1 MKKLILN
8 GGWLLPVSSP
18 PIKGGTVIIEGGT
31 IVYVGKSKDEPCEAD
46 SLLGGENIVLI
57 PGLVNAHTH
66 LELTA
71 MEGKVGKGLSFKE
84 WVEAVI
90 SYRGGMSKEAVD
102 NSIRQGVE
110 ILISN
115 GTTTVGDFTST
126 GRSASILAKLGL
138 RGVAFNEIVSFRE
151 DASQAAFK
159 GVKDRIENG
168 KKTTGII
175 QGIAP
180 HSPYSVSASL
190 LRDCHNYAEKMDIP
204 ISIHIAE
211 TGEEKVFIDTG
222 KGPLR
227 DLLNSLGKW
236 EESWQVPG
244 MSPVQYLSR
253 LGALDGT
260 IGVHLNLIDDADIE
274 ILKERGV
281 SVVYCPGSN
290 RWFGREK
297 VCPVER
303 LLAEG
308 INVALGT
315 DGLSS
320 NSNLSILEEMRLLK
334 KEFASIAD
342 EEILKMGT
350 LNGAKAL
357 RFGDIGAIETG
368 FRGDLVG
375 IRLENQGGGPYNFL
389 SDTKFQVEFVIIGG
403 KIVYKKH

>member
-159 GVKDRIENG
+159 GVKDRIE
-168 KKTTGII
+168 
-175 QGIAP
+175 
-180 HSPYSVSASL
+180 
-190 LRDCHNYAEKMDIP
+190 
-204 ISIHIAE
+204 
-211 TGEEKVFIDTG
+211 
-222 KGPLR
+222 
-227 DLLNSLGKW
+227 
-236 EESWQVPG
+236 
-244 MSPVQYLSR
+244 
-253 LGALDGT
+253 
-260 IGVHLNLIDDADIE
+260 
-274 ILKERGV
+274 
-281 SVVYCPGSN
+281 
-290 RWFGREK
+290 
-297 VCPVER
+297 
-303 LLAEG
+303 
-308 INVALGT
+308 
-315 DGLSS
+315 
-320 NSNLSILEEMRLLK
+320 
-334 KEFASIAD
+334 
-342 EEILKMGT
+342 
-350 LNGAKAL
+350 
-357 RFGDIGAIETG
+357 
-368 FRGDLVG
+368 
-375 IRLENQGGGPYNFL
+375 
-389 SDTKFQVEFVIIGG
+389 
-403 KIVYKKH
+403 